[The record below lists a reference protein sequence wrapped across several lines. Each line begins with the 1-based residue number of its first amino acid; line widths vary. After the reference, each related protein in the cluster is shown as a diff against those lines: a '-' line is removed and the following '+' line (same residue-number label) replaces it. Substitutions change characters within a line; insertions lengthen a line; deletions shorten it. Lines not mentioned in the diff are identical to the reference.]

1 MGRDPVPCAEC
12 RRGPKDLLCDENP
25 HFFQFRAIKPFHR
38 LYLCRASRWIHIM
51 TYLDLRD
58 IQLRAIFF
66 AISEITAV
74 TSPSR
79 HAALPR
85 WVWQEE
91 QKGR

>member
-1 MGRDPVPCAEC
+1 
-12 RRGPKDLLCDENP
+12 
-25 HFFQFRAIKPFHR
+25 
-38 LYLCRASRWIHIM
+38 M
-51 TYLDLRD
+51 TYLDLHD

-66 AISEITAV
+66 AILEITAV